1 MGDLP
6 NKIVDIVEAIP
17 IEKSHLINATPFV
30 EYLWCLRKAYSF
42 LDDDNVQKYQCV
54 FDIYSLKSEKV
65 RQYVLFMSPTSPSS
79 YLPRMIFKATSVEA
93 EIEGDGGEQ
102 NCLFYR
108 LVERIEKRRE
118 NHQEEEGGDDADSCC
133 LTKDEYIHCF
143 TYECMMMFKII
154 IYDYF
159 MFRDLI
165 AKKQLDKTC
174 DLKQYISSLRSFLF
188 EGVDNDVLSCQYER
202 TRKENIQQIFTDF
215 LK

>member
-17 IEKSHLINATPFV
+17 IERSHLINATPFV
-30 EYLWCLRKAYSF
+30 EYLWCLRKSYSF
-42 LDDDNVQKYQCV
+42 LDADDVLKYQCV
-54 FDIYSLKSEKV
+54 FDIYSLKSDKV
-65 RQYVLFMSPTSPSS
+65 RQYVLFMSPISPSS
-79 YLPRMIFKATSVEA
+79 YLPRMIFKGTSVEA

-102 NCLFYR
+102 NCLFSR
-108 LVERIEKRRE
+108 LVERIEQRRE
-118 NHQEEEGGDDADSCC
+118 NHQEEGGDDVDSCC

-143 TYECMMMFKII
+143 TNECMMMFKII

-174 DLKQYISSLRSFLF
+174 DLKQFISSLRSFLF
-188 EGVDNDVLSCQYER
+188 EFVDNDVLPCQYER
-202 TRKENIQQIFTDF
+202 TRKENIQQIFSDF

>member
-17 IEKSHLINATPFV
+17 IERSNLINATPFV

-42 LDDDNVQKYQCV
+42 LDADGVTKYQCV
-54 FDIYSLKSEKV
+54 FDIFSLTSEKV
-65 RQYVLFMSPTSPSS
+65 RQYVLFMSPISPSS

-102 NCLFYR
+102 NCLFSR
-108 LVERIEKRRE
+108 LVEKIEQRRE
-118 NHQEEEGGDDADSCC
+118 NDKEEEGGDDEDSCC
-133 LTKDEYIHCF
+133 LTKDEHIHCF
-143 TYECMMMFKII
+143 TNECMMMLKII

-174 DLKQYISSLRSFLF
+174 DLKKFISSLRSFLF
-188 EGVDNDVLSCQYER
+188 EFVDNDVLPCQYER
-202 TRKENIQQIFTDF
+202 SRKENIQQIFTDF